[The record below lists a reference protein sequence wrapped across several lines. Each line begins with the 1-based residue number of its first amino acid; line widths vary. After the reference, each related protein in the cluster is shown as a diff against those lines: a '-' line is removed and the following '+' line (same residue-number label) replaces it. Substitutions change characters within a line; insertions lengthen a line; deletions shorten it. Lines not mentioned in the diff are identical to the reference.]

1 MPNFKKNL
9 YDAIGKLY
17 IPSELS
23 ESEEKKLLHISD
35 TPRCFYSELKK
46 LIDKL
51 KPAYIV
57 HTGDM
62 VDNIKLAL
70 YPASIYEHEKG
81 IKLLADM
88 FEASGAEIVLA
99 LGNHDNFDIVS
110 KHFKRSRIITE
121 AETIQIMDLSFRV
134 SHLPEGVQKNP
145 AQYNLFGHDLTLKS
159 GDIDEK
165 LYFNGISYINIIGLE
180 SGVCTSLCYPS
191 GTDDARLGRRKIGL

>member
-1 MPNFKKNL
+1 MPNFKNIL

-70 YPASIYEHEKG
+70 YPASICEHENG
-81 IKLLADM
+81 VKLLAAM
-88 FEASGAEIVLA
+88 FESSKAEIVLA

-121 AETIQIMDLSFRV
+121 AETVQIMDLSFRV
-134 SHLPEGVQKNP
+134 SHLPEGVRENP
-145 AQYNLFGHDLTLKS
+145 SQYNLFGHDLTLKS
-159 GDIDEK
+159 GCIDNK
-165 LYFNGISYINIIGLE
+165 MYFNGISNINVIGLE
-180 SGVCTSLCYPS
+180 SGSCTTLCYPS
-191 GTDDARLGRRKIGL
+191 GTDNARLGRRKIGL